1 MKMRYLCALAV
12 AVPFA
17 PGLPFVLFAPQKALI
32 LFSHGNPCKSTC
44 AAVSFQDEL
53 AVGAL
58 PWLCYLISLLKSPS
72 CGIAGVRTQ
81 SWPFFFFFL
90 ILQSFH
96 GTPRLLKNVYLDVE
110 ALAGSFDLEV
120 RPW

>member
-12 AVPFA
+12 AVPFVS
-17 PGLPFVLFAPQKALI
+17 FVLFSLCCLLPNKHLI
-32 LFSHGNPCKSTC
+32 LFSHGAT
-44 AAVSFQDEL
+44 VSFQDEL

-58 PWLCYLISLLKSPS
+58 PWLCCPISLLRSPS

-81 SWPFFFFFL
+81 SWPFSFFFFP

-96 GTPRLLKNVYLDVE
+96 GTSRLLKNVYLDVE
-110 ALAGSFDLEV
+110 ALAGSFEV
-120 RPW
+120 RPR